1 MGDNEEELFPTL
13 VEAPPQPQ
21 LELEDDFEDD
31 SIEEDE
37 PLVPEITKREKIKQD
52 DMFVNQIKGGA
63 NGCFYLRCMW
73 TY

>member
-31 SIEEDE
+31 SVEEEE

-52 DMFVNQIKGGA
+52 DMFVI
-63 NGCFYLRCMW
+63 CPLTTVYTFVPSE
-73 TY
+73 